1 MAGHSKW
8 ANIKHRKGRQDE
20 KKQKI
25 FSKLIRE
32 ITVASKLGGVEAS
45 DNPRLRLALDKAL
58 GANMPKDTIERAISR
73 GAGDSDSGNLEEIT
87 YEGYGPNGVAVLIEA
102 MSDNKNRTV
111 AEVRHAFSKCGG
123 SLGTDGSVS
132 YLFSKKGQ
140 IIVKESNQEKL
151 LALLISEGIEDI
163 EPSNEDLTLIFTE
176 PNNIHN
182 VKNVLL
188 KEGIE
193 IVEAEMIMDSSQN
206 VELNSEETEKVLK
219 LLDNL
224 EDLDDVQNVF
234 SNAEFSLDQVTW
246 YDKFQN

>member
-32 ITVASKLGGVEAS
+32 ITVASKLGGAEAS

-87 YEGYGPNGVAVLIEA
+87 YEGYGPNGVAILIEA

-132 YLFSKKGQ
+132 YLFLKKGQ

-151 LALLISEGIEDI
+151 LELLISEGIEDI
-163 EPSNEDLTLIFTE
+163 ESSNEDLTLIFTE

-182 VKNVLL
+182 VKNVLI
-188 KEGIE
+188 KENIE
-193 IVEAEMIMDSSQN
+193 IIEAEMIMDSSQN
-206 VELNSEETEKVLK
+206 VQLNSEDTEKVLK

-234 SNAEFSLDQVTW
+234 SNAEFFLD
-246 YDKFQN
+246 

>member
-32 ITVASKLGGVEAS
+32 ITVASKLGGAEAS

-73 GAGDSDSGNLEEIT
+73 GTGDSDSGNLEEIT
-87 YEGYGPNGVAVLIEA
+87 YEGYGPNGVAILIEA

-132 YLFSKKGQ
+132 YLFLKKGQ

-151 LALLISEGIEDI
+151 LELLISEGIEDI
-163 EPSNEDLTLIFTE
+163 ESSNEDLTLIFTE

-188 KEGIE
+188 KENIE
-193 IVEAEMIMDSSQN
+193 IIEAEMIMDSSQN
-206 VELNSEETEKVLK
+206 VQLNSEDTEKVLK

-234 SNAEFSLDQVTW
+234 SNAEFFLD
-246 YDKFQN
+246 

>member
-32 ITVASKLGGVEAS
+32 ITVASKLGGAEAS

-151 LALLISEGIEDI
+151 LELLISEGIEDI
-163 EPSNEDLTLIFTE
+163 EPSSEDLTLIFTE

-234 SNAEFSLDQVTW
+234 SNAEFSLDQVT
-246 YDKFQN
+246 

>member
-32 ITVASKLGGVEAS
+32 ITVASKLGGAEAS

-151 LALLISEGIEDI
+151 LELLISEGIEDI

-193 IVEAEMIMDSSQN
+193 VVEAEMIMDSSQN

-234 SNAEFSLDQVTW
+234 SNAEFSLDQVT
-246 YDKFQN
+246 

>member
-151 LALLISEGIEDI
+151 LELLISEGIEDI

-234 SNAEFSLDQVTW
+234 SNAEFSLDQVT
-246 YDKFQN
+246 

>member
-32 ITVASKLGGVEAS
+32 ITVASKLGGAEAS

-151 LALLISEGIEDI
+151 LELLISEGIEDI

-188 KEGIE
+188 KEGVE
-193 IVEAEMIMDSSQN
+193 IIEAEMIMDSSQN

-219 LLDNL
+219 LLEYL

-234 SNAEFSLDQVTW
+234 SNAEFSLDQVT
-246 YDKFQN
+246 

>member
-32 ITVASKLGGVEAS
+32 ITVASKLGGAEAS

-151 LALLISEGIEDI
+151 LELLISEGIEDI

-193 IVEAEMIMDSSQN
+193 IIEAEMIMDSSQN
-206 VELNSEETEKVLK
+206 L
-219 LLDNL
+219 
-224 EDLDDVQNVF
+224 
-234 SNAEFSLDQVTW
+234 SLIHI
-246 YDKFQN
+246 

>member
-32 ITVASKLGGVEAS
+32 ITVASKLGGAEAS
-45 DNPRLRLALDKAL
+45 DNPSLRLALDKAL

-151 LALLISEGIEDI
+151 LELLISEGIEDI

-193 IVEAEMIMDSSQN
+193 IIEAEMIMDSSQN

-219 LLDNL
+219 LLEYL

-234 SNAEFSLDQVTW
+234 SNAEFSLD
-246 YDKFQN
+246 

>member
-32 ITVASKLGGVEAS
+32 ITVASKLGGAEAS

-151 LALLISEGIEDI
+151 LELLISEGIEDI

-219 LLDNL
+219 LLEYL

-234 SNAEFSLDQVTW
+234 SNAEFFLDQVT
-246 YDKFQN
+246 

>member
-1 MAGHSKW
+1 MCIRDSSKW

-151 LALLISEGIEDI
+151 LELLISEGIEDI

-176 PNNIHN
+176 PNNIQN
-182 VKNVLL
+182 LKNHLL

-193 IVEAEMIMDSSQN
+193 N
-206 VELNSEETEKVLK
+206 VEQEIIKKSN
-219 LLDNL
+219 
-224 EDLDDVQNVF
+224 QN
-234 SNAEFSLDQVTW
+234 EQ
-246 YDKFQN
+246 

>member
-32 ITVASKLGGVEAS
+32 ITVASKLGGAEAS

-151 LALLISEGIEDI
+151 LELLISEGIEDI

-193 IVEAEMIMDSSQN
+193 IIEAEMIMDSSQN

-219 LLDNL
+219 VLENL

-234 SNAEFSLDQVTW
+234 SNAEFSLDQVT
-246 YDKFQN
+246 

>member
-32 ITVASKLGGVEAS
+32 ITVASKLGGAEAS

-151 LALLISEGIEDI
+151 LELLISEGIEDI

-193 IVEAEMIMDSSQN
+193 IIEAEMIMDSSQN

-219 LLDNL
+219 LLEYL

-234 SNAEFSLDQVTW
+234 SNAEFSLDQVT
-246 YDKFQN
+246 

>member
-32 ITVASKLGGVEAS
+32 LTVASKLGGSEVS

-58 GANMPKDTIERAISR
+58 GANMPKDTIERAIAR
-73 GAGDSDSGNLEEIT
+73 GAGDSDSGNLEEIS
-87 YEGYGPNGVAVLIEA
+87 YEGYGPNGVAILIEA

-140 IIVKESNQEKL
+140 IVTNESNQDKL
-151 LALLISEGIEDI
+151 LELLISEGIEDI
-163 EPSNEDLTLIFTE
+163 DSSEDNLTLIFTDA
-176 PNNIHN
+176 NNIHN
-182 VKNVLL
+182 VKTVL
-188 KEGIE
+188 ENENIE
-193 IVEAEMIMDSSQN
+193 ILQADMIMDSSQT
-206 VELNSEETEKVLK
+206 VKLDSEATEKVIRLIES
-219 LLDNL
+219 L

-234 SNAEFSLDQVTW
+234 SNAEFSLED
-246 YDKFQN
+246 NN

>member
-32 ITVASKLGGVEAS
+32 ITVASKLGGAEAS

-58 GANMPKDTIERAISR
+58 GANMPKDTIDRAISR

-87 YEGYGPNGVAVLIEA
+87 YEGYGPNGVAILIEA

-132 YLFSKKGQ
+132 YLFLKKGQ

-151 LALLISEGIEDI
+151 LELLISEGIEDI
-163 EPSNEDLTLIFTE
+163 ESSNEDLTLIFTE

-188 KEGIE
+188 KENIE
-193 IVEAEMIMDSSQN
+193 IIEAEMIMDSSQN
-206 VELNSEETEKVLK
+206 VQLNSEDTEKVLK

-234 SNAEFSLDQVTW
+234 SNAEFFLD
-246 YDKFQN
+246 

>member
-32 ITVASKLGGVEAS
+32 ITVASKLGGAEAS

-151 LALLISEGIEDI
+151 LELLISEGIEDI

-188 KEGIE
+188 KVGIE

-206 VELNSEETEKVLK
+206 IELNSEETEKVLK

-234 SNAEFSLDQVTW
+234 SNAEFFLD
-246 YDKFQN
+246 

>member
-32 ITVASKLGGVEAS
+32 ITVASKLGGAEAS

-73 GAGDSDSGNLEEIT
+73 GAGGSDSGNLEEIT
-87 YEGYGPNGVAVLIEA
+87 YEGYGPNGVAILIEA

-132 YLFSKKGQ
+132 YLFLKKGQ

-151 LALLISEGIEDI
+151 LELLISEGIEDI
-163 EPSNEDLTLIFTE
+163 ESSNEDLTLIFTE

-188 KEGIE
+188 RENIE
-193 IVEAEMIMDSSQN
+193 IIEAEMIMDSSQN
-206 VELNSEETEKVLK
+206 VQLNSEDTEKVLK

-234 SNAEFSLDQVTW
+234 SNAEFLL
-246 YDKFQN
+246 Y

>member
-32 ITVASKLGGVEAS
+32 ITVASKLGGAEAS

-151 LALLISEGIEDI
+151 LELLISEGIEDI
-163 EPSNEDLTLIFTE
+163 EPSSEDLTLIFTE

-193 IVEAEMIMDSSQN
+193 IIEAEMIMDSSQN

-219 LLDNL
+219 LLEYL

-234 SNAEFSLDQVTW
+234 SNAEFSLD
-246 YDKFQN
+246 